1 MPRIAGID
9 IPDHKKVAFALR
21 YIYGVGPKVA
31 DELIAKTRINADK
44 RARDLTTD
52 EINKIQAALDTYM
65 VEGDLRRSVNDNISR
80 LRRIKSYRGARHAA
94 GLPAR
99 GQRTR
104 SNARTKRGAKRTIG
118 AIAKEAAAT
127 AKPAEAPKAAAPA
140 KKK

>member
-9 IPDHKKVAFALR
+9 IPDHKKLLYALQ
-21 YIYGVGPKVA
+21 YIYGIGPKVA
-31 DELIAKTRINADK
+31 GDIVAKTRLNADK

-52 EINKIQAALDTYM
+52 EINRIQAALDEFM
-65 VEGDLRRSVNDNISR
+65 VEGDLRRSISDNISR

-94 GLPAR
+94 GLPVR

-118 AIAKEAAAT
+118 AIAKEAVATKAAP
-127 AKPAEAPKAAAPA
+127 KEAPKAEV
-140 KKK
+140 KTK